1 MIYRKNYIPDL
12 PWSADVTDIDLSTF
26 DYSADP
32 RVFSSPEGTILIP
45 NPRDQDLARV
55 AYEESDLWYVQ
66 GVYTRFADV
75 TVSDHPELQAFDTME
90 AALYAVLG
98 EPVDELPGDID
109 APYDLVIEAGDDP
122 TVITFGRDADGWHAH
137 MSQPASTGYP
147 AYFAGNSPLEAL
159 TNMFGL
165 RPAGADDYEFRS

>member
-1 MIYRKNYIPDL
+1 M
-12 PWSADVTDIDLSTF
+12 TDIDPSTF

-45 NPRDQDLARV
+45 NPRDHGLARV
-55 AYEESDLWYVQ
+55 AYEESDLWYVE
-66 GVYTRFADV
+66 GVYTQRADV
-75 TVSDHPELQAFDTME
+75 TVSDQSELQAFETME

-98 EPVDELPGDID
+98 EPVEELPGDFD
-109 APYDLVIEAGDDP
+109 VPYDLVIEAGDDP
-122 TVITFGRDADGWHAH
+122 TVITFGRGADGWHAH

-147 AYFAGNSPLEAL
+147 AYFAGSSPLEAL

-165 RPAGADDYEFRS
+165 RSVGADAYDFSS